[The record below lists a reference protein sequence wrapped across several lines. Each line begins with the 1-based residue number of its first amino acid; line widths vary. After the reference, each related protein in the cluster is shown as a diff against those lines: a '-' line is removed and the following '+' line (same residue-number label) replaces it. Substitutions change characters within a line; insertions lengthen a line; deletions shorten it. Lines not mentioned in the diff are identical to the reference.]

1 MKKYTF
7 LGIFIILLGVG
18 GLTLAATTTKTP
30 VKAPAKTTK
39 TVVKTPVKKTTT
51 VATKFDYE
59 AWIPYWR
66 KTEGAANATAN
77 LDKLTQISPFNY
89 ELKLDGS
96 NIIDDAGVINEEP
109 WVSLIAQAKK
119 KGVKVYPTILAYPHN
134 DTEKNNLYLLLAQ
147 RESRNAHIQD
157 IMETVTMNNFDGI
170 DIDYEAKTAETRDY
184 FSDFLTKLGTE
195 LHKKNK
201 QLICTIEART
211 PPESKFATTSP
222 EVLQKIEYSND
233 YKAIGAACDQV
244 RIMMYDQMNDD
255 QVLVN
260 ANSAQGNLYMP
271 VADIEWI
278 KKVATLALWDIPAK
292 KIIMGV
298 PTYGYKY
305 EITPATATNRA
316 KYSRIGSM
324 NWNYADELA
333 KSIGVTPIRN
343 SAGELSFTYAT
354 STGVN
359 GEDLGGIKQ
368 YLIWYSDAQA
378 IADKI
383 KIAKLYGLGGIAI
396 FKIDGGFDPKLWSV
410 LK

>member
-1 MKKYTF
+1 MKKS
-7 LGIFIILLGVG
+7 LVLVSIIGLSIAGISFAA
-18 GLTLAATTTKTP
+18 TKATTTTKAATVKTTA
-30 VKAPAKTTK
+30 KAPA
-39 TVVKTPVKKTTT
+39 VPVKK
-51 VATKFDYE
+51 VVPQKFDYA

-66 KTEGAANATAN
+66 KTEGSANAAANLT
-77 LDKLTQISPFNY
+77 KLTQISPFNY

-96 NIIDDAGVINEEP
+96 AIIDDAGVINEEP
-109 WVSLIAQAKK
+109 WVSLIKDAKK
-119 KGVKVYPTILAYPHN
+119 KGIKVYPTILAYPHN
-134 DTEKNNLYLLLAQ
+134 DTEKNNLYLLMAQ
-147 RESRNAHIQD
+147 RASRNQHIQD
-157 IMETVTMNNFDGI
+157 ILDTVMMNNFDGI
-170 DIDYEAKTAETRDY
+170 DIDYEAKTAETREY
-184 FSDFLTKLGTE
+184 FSDFLTKLSAE
-195 LHKKNK
+195 LHKSNK
-201 QLICTIEART
+201 QLICTVEART

-222 EVLQKIEYSND
+222 EVLQRIEYSND
-233 YKAIGAACDQV
+233 YKAIGKACDQV

-260 ANSAQGNLYMP
+260 QNSAGGGLYRP
-271 VADIEWI
+271 VADINWI
-278 KKVATLALWDIPAK
+278 KKVATLALEDIPAK

-298 PTYGYKY
+298 ATYGYKF
-305 EITPATATNRA
+305 EITPATATSSA

-333 KSIGVTPIRN
+333 KSIGVIPTRN
-343 SAGELSFTYAT
+343 SAGELNFVYAT

-359 GEDLGGIKQ
+359 GENLGGMKQ
-368 YLIWYSDAQA
+368 YLVWYSDSQA